1 MSNFQDST
9 VLVIGGS
16 SGVGLA
22 TAQLLERLGAK
33 VTIASRSLEKLKA
46 AKRQLSDA
54 TQLLPLDITDS
65 AQLQALRDGPAWQHL
80 VISAAETPMGSLAA
94 LADDDA
100 RRAMDSKF
108 WGAYNAAKYIPI
120 ADQGS
125 ITFVAGY
132 LSLRP
137 GKASALQ
144 SAINAALEAL
154 GRALALELAPVRVNT
169 VSPGLLNT
177 ELWAGLAEDKREAM
191 FDTVAKRLPVG
202 RVGLAED
209 VAKAISFLIDNG
221 YTSGSTV
228 FVDGGGR
235 IA

>member
-1 MSNFQDST
+1 MFDFSDST

-22 TAQLLERLGAK
+22 TAKLLVRLGAK
-33 VTIASRSLEKLKA
+33 VTIASRNLGKLRAANFQLGDAAQILQLDMTKTDQVQSLCNGE
-46 AKRQLSDA
+46 RWD
-54 TQLLPLDITDS
+54 
-65 AQLQALRDGPAWQHL
+65 HV
-80 VISAAETPMGSLAA
+80 VISAADTPMGSLAA

-100 RRAMDSKF
+100 RCAMDSKF
-108 WGAYNAAKYIPI
+108 WGAYNAAKYIPV
-120 ADQGS
+120 DHQGS

-132 LSLRP
+132 LSVRP

-169 VSPGLLNT
+169 VSPGLLDT
-177 ELWAGLAEDKREAM
+177 QLWDGLGDDRRAAM
-191 FDTVAKRLPVG
+191 FDTVANRLPVG
-202 RVGLAED
+202 RVGSAD
-209 VAKAISFLIDNG
+209 DAAKAVCFLIDNG
-221 YTSGSTV
+221 YTSGSTIY
-228 FVDGGGR
+228 VDGGGR

>member
-1 MSNFQDST
+1 MFDFQDST

-22 TAQLLERLGAK
+22 TAKMLKRMGAN
-33 VTIASRSLEKLKA
+33 VTIASRNLERLRA
-46 AKRQLSDA
+46 ATRQLGDGA
-54 TQLLPLDITDS
+54 QFLQLDITDTTQVQS
-65 AQLQALRDGPAWQHL
+65 LHDGPCWDHV
-80 VISAAETPMGSLAA
+80 VISAADTPMGSLAA

-108 WGAYNAAKYIPI
+108 WGAYTAAKYIPV
-120 ADQGS
+120 ADHGS

-132 LSLRP
+132 LSVRP

-154 GRALALELAPVRVNT
+154 GRALALELAPIRINT
-169 VSPGLLNT
+169 VSPGLMNT
-177 ELWAGLAEDKREAM
+177 QLWDGLADDKRAAM
-191 FDTVAKRLPVG
+191 FETVAQRLPVG

-209 VAKAISFLIDNG
+209 AAKAVCFLIDNG
-221 YTSGSTV
+221 YTSGSTIY
-228 FVDGGGR
+228 VDGGGR

>member
-1 MSNFQDST
+1 MFNFQDST

-22 TAQLLERLGAK
+22 TAKMLKRMGAN
-33 VTIASRSLEKLKA
+33 VTIASRNLERLCA
-46 AKRQLSDA
+46 ATRQLGDGA
-54 TQLLPLDITDS
+54 QFLQLDITDTAKVQS
-65 AQLQALRDGPAWQHL
+65 LRDGPRWDHV
-80 VISAAETPMGSLAA
+80 VISAADTPMGSLAA

-108 WGAYNAAKYIPI
+108 WGAYTAAKYIPV
-120 ADQGS
+120 ANHGS

-132 LSLRP
+132 LSVRP

-154 GRALALELAPVRVNT
+154 GRALALELAPVRINT

-177 ELWAGLAEDKREAM
+177 QLWDGLADDKRVTM
-191 FDTVAKRLPVG
+191 FETVAQRLPVG

-209 VAKAISFLIDNG
+209 AAKAVCFLIDNG
-221 YTSGSTV
+221 YTSGSTIY
-228 FVDGGGR
+228 VDGGGR